1 MPKAFKFRFEQ
12 VLEVRRLKEEVAQRD
27 LALAQNAVRGQQERI
42 ARLLAE
48 EDGGK
53 DAIRELKRKSIDVL
67 QLRLQEG
74 YLVSL
79 ERKVREAVAKLQEL
93 ARAEAEKRKALVEA
107 RKAVKVL
114 EKYRER
120 KVRAYGVE
128 QDLAERK
135 FLDEVAQNMARM
147 ESR

>member
-1 MPKAFKFRFEQ
+1 MAKAFKFRFEQ

-27 LALAQNAVRGQQERI
+27 LALAQNAVREQQERI

-48 EDGGK
+48 EDEGK
-53 DAIRELKRKSIDVL
+53 LAIRGLKQKSIDVV

-79 ERKVREAVAKLQEL
+79 ERRIREAVAKLQEL
-93 ARAEAEKRKALVEA
+93 ARTEAEKRKALVEA

-120 KVRAYGVE
+120 KVRTYGVE
-128 QDLAERK
+128 QDRAERK

-147 ESR
+147 GT

>member
-1 MPKAFKFRFEQ
+1 MAKAFKCRFEQ

-27 LALAQNAVRGQQERI
+27 LALAQNAVREQQERI

-48 EDGGK
+48 EDEGK
-53 DAIRELKRKSIDVL
+53 LAIRGLKQKSIDVV

-79 ERKVREAVAKLQEL
+79 ERRIREAVAKLQEL
-93 ARAEAEKRKALVEA
+93 ARTEAEKRKALVEA

-120 KVRAYGVE
+120 KVRTYGVE
-128 QDLAERK
+128 QDRAERK

-147 ESR
+147 GT